1 MPTSSHTTVS
11 DVRIEKHSVQ
21 VNPGL
26 GNRYTGTGQVPPRG
40 HQSSLKTASSSEHI
54 NVSRTDTAQG
64 LPSPNKTALNFDQTI
79 KMNGTPLPK
88 IPSSETQKARPL
100 VDEADHRQI
109 ESRRSLDKTIETKNE
124 QIPGHMSS
132 TKQNSFELN
141 DETMRKNSGVIL
153 PPIENTHTIDQ
164 SDETTKTKKKKKK
177 RKHHKNK
184 VSAESD
190 PQNDTTENQ
199 SMKEM
204 ENQEDGVGN
213 LKVAKRARY
222 S

>member
-1 MPTSSHTTVS
+1 M
-11 DVRIEKHSVQ
+11 
-21 VNPGL
+21 
-26 GNRYTGTGQVPPRG
+26 PPRG

-54 NVSRTDTAQG
+54 NVSRTGTAQG
-64 LPSPNKTALNFDQTI
+64 IPSPNKTALNFDQTI

-141 DETMRKNSGVIL
+141 DETLRKNSGVIL
-153 PPIENTHTIDQ
+153 PPITENKRTIDQ

-222 S
+222 I

>member
-1 MPTSSHTTVS
+1 M
-11 DVRIEKHSVQ
+11 
-21 VNPGL
+21 
-26 GNRYTGTGQVPPRG
+26 PPRG
-40 HQSSLKTASSSEHI
+40 HQSSLKTASSSEHT
-54 NVSRTDTAQG
+54 NEFRTGTAQG
-64 LPSPNKTALNFDQTI
+64 LPSPNKTSLNFDQTI

-132 TKQNSFELN
+132 TKQNSFELS
-141 DETMRKNSGVIL
+141 DETIRKNSGVIL

-164 SDETTKTKKKKKK
+164 SDETTKTKKKMKK

-184 VSAESD
+184 VSAAESD

-222 S
+222 I